1 MSPNSL
7 CKLQTN
13 PKREERNLTE
23 HIVWVLVYFPFKKW
37 LIYSSIHILVRYC
50 ERLSFFVYIGIVQK
64 KPTSTSIKPL
74 LIRNTAWGH
83 GIAIKINSFMKKGMF
98 SFSSSLFLFT
108 ILTFPRWKSF
118 FFCAVASGICSLS
131 NFFSWFPYACIYACP
146 SFRRMF
152 PVSLSTLIYAC
163 VNLSCPWWCT

>member
-1 MSPNSL
+1 
-7 CKLQTN
+7 
-13 PKREERNLTE
+13 
-23 HIVWVLVYFPFKKW
+23 

-108 ILTFPRWKSF
+108 ILTFPR
-118 FFCAVASGICSLS
+118 
-131 NFFSWFPYACIYACP
+131 
-146 SFRRMF
+146 
-152 PVSLSTLIYAC
+152 
-163 VNLSCPWWCT
+163 